1 MPAQEGPIL
10 ITDDTVGVAELL
22 KSALH
27 INGYAVITARDEI
40 EAQVIINSK
49 RPSMLITDIFPP
61 KLKGYLLVQKIRSD
75 PATAHIPVILVS
87 TSYTTSED
95 KKFAVS
101 LGGIRFIEK
110 PIDID
115 DFLLTVGEIL
125 IHGISTTPRPMT
137 TEEFYRGYRDRLET
151 SLRHKYT
158 QIARAERLLQTLPE
172 TYKPAFDTILSKSL
186 RDRNQITDELEK
198 IYDLLTEFRFNTTE

>member
-10 ITDDTVGVAELL
+10 ITEDAIGVAELL

-27 INGYAVITARDEI
+27 INGYAVVTAGDEI
-40 EAQVIINSK
+40 EVHTIINS
-49 RPSMLITDIFPP
+49 RNPSLLITDILPP
-61 KLKGYLLVQKIRSD
+61 KLNGYLLVQKIRSD

-87 TSYTTSED
+87 TSYTTAED
-95 KKFAVS
+95 KKFAAS

-125 IHGISTTPRPMT
+125 IHGISTTPKPMS

-158 QIARAERLLQTLPE
+158 QIARAERLLQTLPDNF
-172 TYKPAFDTILSKSL
+172 KPAFETILSNSIK
-186 RDRNQITDELEK
+186 DRNQIADELEK
-198 IYDLLTEFRFNTTE
+198 IYDILTEFRFNSV